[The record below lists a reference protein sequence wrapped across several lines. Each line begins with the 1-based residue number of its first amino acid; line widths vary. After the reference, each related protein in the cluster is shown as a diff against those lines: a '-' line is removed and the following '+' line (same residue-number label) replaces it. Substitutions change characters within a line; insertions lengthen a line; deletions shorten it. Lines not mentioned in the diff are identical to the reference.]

1 MPLEHPHV
9 MMPPPALYLGGLL
22 MGYGID
28 QALTLPAPTF
38 PGDRWVILALAVIG
52 TALVLAAVLQLRL
65 ARTTLVPHRPASQ
78 LLTGGVFRLSR
89 NPIYLGF
96 TALYLAMA
104 LSQHSAGMLIM
115 LLPIVWVIQQH
126 VIAAEEAFHAQQF
139 GEQWQAYRQRVRRW
153 L

>member
-1 MPLEHPHV
+1 M
-9 MMPPPALYLGGLL
+9 
-22 MGYGID
+22 
-28 QALTLPAPTF
+28 
-38 PGDRWVILALAVIG
+38 ILALAVIG

-115 LLPIVWVIQQH
+115 LVPIVWVIQQH

>member
-1 MPLEHPHV
+1 MSLDHPQV

-28 QALTLPAPTF
+28 QAISLPAPAF
-38 PGDRWVILALAVIG
+38 PGDTWVTLTLAVIG
-52 TALVLAAVLQLRL
+52 TALVLSAAIQLRL
-65 ARTTLVPHRPASQ
+65 ARTTLVPHRAASQ
-78 LLTGGVFRLSR
+78 LLTRGAFRLSR

-96 TALYLAMA
+96 TCLYLAMA
-104 LSQHSAGMLIM
+104 LSQHSPGMLLM
-115 LLPIVWVIQQH
+115 LAPVVWVIQQH

-139 GEQWQAYRQRVRRW
+139 GAQWEAYRQRVRRW

>member
-1 MPLEHPHV
+1 MPLEHPQV

-78 LLTGGVFRLSR
+78 L
-89 NPIYLGF
+89 
-96 TALYLAMA
+96 A

>member
-1 MPLEHPHV
+1 MPLKHPQV

-28 QALTLPAPTF
+28 QAVSLPAPRF
-38 PGDRWVILALAVIG
+38 AGDHWVSVALAIAG
-52 TALVLAAVLQLRL
+52 ALLVLSAVIQLRL

-78 LLTGGVFRLSR
+78 LLTRGIFRISR

-96 TALYLAMA
+96 TGLYLAMA
-104 LSQHSAGMLIM
+104 LNQHSPGMLIM
-115 LLPIVWVIQQH
+115 LIPVVWVIQQH

-139 GEQWQAYRQRVRRW
+139 GEQWEAYRQRVRRW

>member
-1 MPLEHPHV
+1 MPLEHPQV

-28 QALTLPAPTF
+28 QALTLPAPAF

-52 TALVLAAVLQLRL
+52 TALVLAAAIQLRL
-65 ARTTLVPHRPASQ
+65 ARTTLVPHRPASK
-78 LLTGGVFRLSR
+78 LLTQGVFRLSR

-104 LSQHSAGMLIM
+104 LNQHSPGMLIM
-115 LLPIVWVIQQH
+115 LVPVVWVIQQH
-126 VIAAEEAFHAQQF
+126 VIAAEETFHAQQF

>member
-1 MPLEHPHV
+1 MSLEHPQV

-28 QALTLPAPTF
+28 QALPLPAPAF
-38 PGDRWVILALAVIG
+38 PGAVIG
-52 TALVLAAVLQLRL
+52 TTLVLAAAIQLRL

-78 LLTGGVFRLSR
+78 LLTTGVFRFSR

-96 TALYLAMA
+96 TALYLVMA
-104 LSQHSAGMLIM
+104 LNQHSPGMLIM
-115 LLPIVWVIQQH
+115 LVPVVWVIQQH
-126 VIAAEEAFHAQQF
+126 VIVAEEAFHAQQF
-139 GEQWQAYRQRVRRW
+139 GEQWQAYQQRVRRW